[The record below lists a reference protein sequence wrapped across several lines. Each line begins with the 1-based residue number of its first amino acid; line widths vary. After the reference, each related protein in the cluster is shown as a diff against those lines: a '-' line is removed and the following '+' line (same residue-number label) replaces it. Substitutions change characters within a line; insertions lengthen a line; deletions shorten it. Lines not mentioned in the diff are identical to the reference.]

1 MSNSVGK
8 VMSELTIP
16 LCILY
21 ILQNQATPLFI
32 AATNGYA
39 GAVDMLLAYGANVNH
54 MAAVSKLITHQ

>member
-21 ILQNQATPLFI
+21 ILQNQATPLVV
-32 AATNGYA
+32 AATNGYT

-54 MAAVSKLITHQ
+54 MAIVS